1 MQTGK
6 KINQIS
12 NRLRRRS
19 RAIQETVGISGAQ
32 GNILN
37 YILVE
42 SQSRSVY
49 QKDIE
54 QEFGLRPS
62 TATEALKSLEKNEL
76 IRREPDP
83 EDGRYKKIVF
93 TEKAEKIEA
102 VLRSE
107 IEESEAILLRGVTE
121 KEQQEFLRIAE
132 KMLQNLDKFAMT
144 ETKKRADEEAAERGK
159 AGSKKTAKGR
169 TDR

>member
-1 MQTGK
+1 MQAGK

-42 SQSRSVY
+42 SQNRSVY

-93 TEKAEKIEA
+93 TEKAEKIEV

-107 IEESEAILLRGVTE
+107 IEESEAILLQGVTE

-132 KMLQNLDKFAMT
+132 KMLQNLDEFAMT
-144 ETKKRADEEAAERGK
+144 ETKKGRADR
-159 AGSKKTAKGR
+159 
-169 TDR
+169 

>member
-19 RAIQETVGISGAQ
+19 RAIQETIGISGAQ

-42 SQSRSVY
+42 SQNRSVY
-49 QKDIE
+49 QKEIE
-54 QEFGLRPS
+54 EGFGLRPS

-93 TEKAEKIEA
+93 TEKAEQIEV

-132 KMLQNLDKFAMT
+132 KMLQNLDTFLANT
-144 ETKKRADEEAAERGK
+144 VKKNADR
-159 AGSKKTAKGR
+159 KKQHGGR
-169 TDR
+169 TDE

>member
-1 MQTGK
+1 MQAGK

-42 SQSRSVY
+42 SQNRSVY

-93 TEKAEKIEA
+93 TEKAEKIEV

-107 IEESEAILLRGVTE
+107 IEESEAILLQGVTE
-121 KEQQEFLRIAE
+121 KEQQEFQRIAE
-132 KMLQNLDKFAMT
+132 KMLQNLDEFTMT
-144 ETKKRADEEAAERGK
+144 ETKKGRADR
-159 AGSKKTAKGR
+159 
-169 TDR
+169 

>member
-19 RAIQETVGISGAQ
+19 RVIQETIGISGAQ

-42 SQSRSVY
+42 SQNRSVY

-62 TATEALKSLEKNEL
+62 MATEALKSLKKNEL
-76 IRREPDP
+76 MGSMKVSNVIAKMAIPSVISSPVKYGDALP
-83 EDGRYKKIVF
+83 ATILS
-93 TEKAEKIEA
+93 
-102 VLRSE
+102 VLRQGLLLIPLLYLLNTVFGLNGVIYGQALTDCVAIVLSMCIWGRKKKKLKSE
-107 IEESEAILLRGVTE
+107 
-121 KEQQEFLRIAE
+121 
-132 KMLQNLDKFAMT
+132 
-144 ETKKRADEEAAERGK
+144 
-159 AGSKKTAKGR
+159 
-169 TDR
+169 

>member
-19 RAIQETVGISGAQ
+19 RAIQETIGISGAQ

-62 TATEALKSLEKNEL
+62 TATKALKSLKKNEL
-76 IRREPDP
+76 MGSMKVSNVIAKMAIPSVISSPVKSGDALPANITCKVERIIADTHIIV
-83 EDGRYKKIVF
+83 RYRK
-93 TEKAEKIEA
+93 
-102 VLRSE
+102 
-107 IEESEAILLRGVTE
+107 
-121 KEQQEFLRIAE
+121 
-132 KMLQNLDKFAMT
+132 
-144 ETKKRADEEAAERGK
+144 
-159 AGSKKTAKGR
+159 
-169 TDR
+169 

>member
-19 RAIQETVGISGAQ
+19 RAIQETIGISGAQ

-42 SQSRSVY
+42 SQNRSLY

-62 TATEALKSLEKNEL
+62 TATKALKSLKKNEL
-76 IRREPDP
+76 MGSMKVSNVIAKMAIPSVISSPVKYGDALPANITCKVERIIADTHIIV
-83 EDGRYKKIVF
+83 RYRK
-93 TEKAEKIEA
+93 
-102 VLRSE
+102 
-107 IEESEAILLRGVTE
+107 
-121 KEQQEFLRIAE
+121 
-132 KMLQNLDKFAMT
+132 
-144 ETKKRADEEAAERGK
+144 
-159 AGSKKTAKGR
+159 
-169 TDR
+169 